1 MSKSNRFSQ
10 AELFF
15 TFVPDIGNALAGVLS
30 ATQALRN
37 GAARDP
43 IFRRDL
49 LGGMEENLHFLRFV
63 YENWVISGSVLAG
76 RITLVPRVVEP
87 SIWLA
92 NFLGPWQQ
100 RALDRSLFWEIRVP
114 ADHPPARFDQNL
126 VELALENLL
135 SIAILIAPEQSLV
148 LVSSGF
154 APEGGS
160 LWIEISDQGPALT
173 SSMLADVI
181 RRRSP
186 TNGDHLRFE
195 DGRYLGLGVAGT
207 VAELHGGLLELVE
220 RPGFSCSLR
229 LSITENIQGSR
240 S

>member
-1 MSKSNRFSQ
+1 MSKPNNLSQ

-43 IFRRDL
+43 SFRRDL
-49 LGGMEENLHFLRFV
+49 LGGMEDNLLFLRFV
-63 YENWVISGSVLAG
+63 YENWVFSGSVRSG
-76 RITLVPRVVEP
+76 RITLVPREVEP

-92 NFLGPWQQ
+92 NFLDPWLQ
-100 RALDRSLFWEIRVP
+100 RAFDRGLIWEVRMP
-114 ADHPPARFDQNL
+114 ADHPLARFDQNL

-135 SIAILIAPEQSLV
+135 SIAIVTAPEQSQV

-154 APEGGS
+154 AREGGS

-173 SSMLADVI
+173 GSLLADAI
-181 RRRSP
+181 RQRSP
-186 TNGDHLRFE
+186 GDGDNLRFDE
-195 DGRYLGLGVAGT
+195 GRYLGLSVANA
-207 VAELHGGLLELVE
+207 VAELHGGELEMVE

-229 LSITENIQGSR
+229 LSLQTEAG
-240 S
+240 